1 MKSRQNLLLCT
12 AALALTFAGCKSEPV
27 EISSP
32 EPSKAVAA
40 AVAADRYA
48 PAEPAGSKID
58 YKTISAEEALA
69 AAPDIDIPYET
80 FTLDNGLRV
89 AVHEDR
95 KAPVVAVSVW
105 YNVGSKD
112 EKPGKTGFAH
122 LFEHLMFNGSENY
135 NDEYFGPFERA
146 GATGMNGTTWFDR
159 TNYFQT
165 VPTPALDM
173 ALWMESDRMT
183 HFEGA
188 ITQERL
194 DEQRGVVQNEKRQG
208 DNQPYGKSEYR
219 VLEGLFPE
227 GHPYRWST
235 IGSMEDL
242 NAASLEDVKEW
253 FKSYYGATNTV
264 IVLAGDIDV
273 ATAKEKMQ
281 LYFGDAPAGDPLF
294 QKKSWVPD
302 RTSTVHEVMY
312 DRVPQARLDRYW
324 AVPGRITQDNA
335 VLSLAA
341 QILGSGKTSRLY
353 KELVHEREIATNVSA
368 YVEEHNLASTFSVRV
383 TVKPGGDVAEVDR
396 VMRAVMADFLETGP
410 TAKELSNYKT
420 RINASS
426 IRGLEQIGG
435 FSGKAVALAEGLLY
449 AGDAGFWKKQLGWIN
464 AADSTLVKAT
474 MNKWLSDG
482 AYELDIL
489 PFGDPKS
496 ATEGADRSKLPDI
509 GDSPAL
515 VFPEIQETT
524 LSNGMKVVLAER
536 SSVPVVN
543 VALQFDAGYAADTA
557 DTLGVSSFAMSAM
570 DDGTTS
576 LSALEISEQLSS
588 LGATL
593 STGAGLDTSTIR
605 MSALKSNL
613 GASLDIMADVTKNP
627 AFDADEVER
636 LRKRWLAAI
645 EREKSQPVQLALR
658 LLPPLMY
665 GDGHAYGIPF
675 TGSGTDKST
684 NAITPDALKSYHT
697 NYIRPDNATLYV
709 VGDTTL
715 DEIKPKLEARFGNWT
730 APESDKP
737 AKKLAEV
744 PLTSKTR
751 VIIIDKPDSP
761 QTMILGGHLIP
772 PKGAENNLAIESAI
786 DALGGQFSARIN
798 MNLREDKGWAYGAY
812 TFTQNARGQRPF
824 LVYAPV
830 QTDKTKESLLE
841 LQKELKAY
849 IGAKPTT
856 QDELEKSRENAVRS
870 LPGSFET
877 AGSVLSSMMSNASYG
892 KAYDYAVSLKER
904 YDALD
909 VNAVRTAAKETIKP
923 GAITWVIIG
932 DRKSIEG
939 PVASLKWADV
949 EFLDADGNPVE

>member
-1 MKSRQNLLLCT
+1 MKTRQHLLLCG
-12 AALALTFAGCKSEPV
+12 AAIALVLAGCKSESV
-27 EISSP
+27 ETTTATPAP

-40 AVAADRYA
+40 ATAQYSPPKAK
-48 PAEPAGSKID
+48 AE
-58 YKTISAEEALA
+58 YKAISAEDALA
-69 AAPDIDIPYET
+69 AAPDININYET

-89 AVHEDR
+89 VVHEDR

-159 TNYFQT
+159 TNYFET

-235 IGSMEDL
+235 IGSMDDL

-253 FKSYYGATNTV
+253 FKAYYGASNTV

-281 LYFGDAPAGDPLF
+281 LYFGDAPAGDPLY

-302 RTSTVHEVMY
+302 RTATIHEVMY

-324 AVPGRITQDNA
+324 AVPGRITQDTA

-353 KELVHEREIATNVSA
+353 KELVHEREIATNVTS
-368 YVEEHNLASTFSVRV
+368 YVQEHNLASTFTIQV
-383 TVKPGGDVAEVDR
+383 TVKPDGDVAEVDR
-396 VMRAVMADFLETGP
+396 VMREVMADYLEDGP
-410 TAKELSNYKT
+410 TTKELESYKT
-420 RINASS
+420 RINASN

-435 FSGKAVALAEGLLY
+435 FSGKAVALAEGMLY

-464 AADSTLVKAT
+464 AADNNLIKAT
-474 MNKWLSDG
+474 MNKWLTDG

-496 ATEGADRSKLPDI
+496 AAEGADRSKLPDI

-515 VFPEIQETT
+515 VFPKIQEAE

-543 VALQFDAGYAADTA
+543 IALQFDAGYAADTA

-570 DDGTTS
+570 DDGTAS
-576 LSALEISEQLSS
+576 RSALEISEELSS

-593 STGAGLDTSTIR
+593 STNAGLDTSTIR
-605 MSALKSNL
+605 MSALKSKL
-613 GASLDIMADVTKNP
+613 DSSLDILADVTKNP
-627 AFDADEVER
+627 AFAEDEIER

-645 EREKSQPVQLALR
+645 DREKSQPVQLALR

-665 GDGHAYGIPF
+665 GEGHAYGIPF
-675 TGSGTDKST
+675 TGSGTADST
-684 NAITPDALKSYHT
+684 NAITKAALTKYHT
-697 NYIRPDNATLYV
+697 DYIRPDNATLYV

-715 DEIKPKLEARFGNWT
+715 DDIKPKLEARFGGWT

-737 AKKLAEV
+737 AKNVAEV
-744 PLTSKTR
+744 PVTSDTR

-761 QTMILGGHLIP
+761 QSMILGGHLIP
-772 PKGAENNLAIESAI
+772 PTGADNNLAIETAI
-786 DALGGQFSARIN
+786 DALGGQFSARVN

-812 TFTQNARGQRPF
+812 TFSQNARGQRPF

-841 LQKELKAY
+841 LKKELENY
-849 IGAKPTT
+849 TGRRPTT

-877 AGSVLSSMMSNASYG
+877 ARSVMGSMMSNATHG
-892 KAYDYAVSLKER
+892 KPYNYAASLKER

-909 VNAVRTAAKETIKP
+909 VGAVRSAAKETIKP
-923 GAITWVIIG
+923 TAITWVVIG
-932 DRKSIEG
+932 DRKAIEG
-939 PVASLKWADV
+939 PVKSLGWADV
-949 EFLDADGNPVE
+949 EFLDTDGNPVE